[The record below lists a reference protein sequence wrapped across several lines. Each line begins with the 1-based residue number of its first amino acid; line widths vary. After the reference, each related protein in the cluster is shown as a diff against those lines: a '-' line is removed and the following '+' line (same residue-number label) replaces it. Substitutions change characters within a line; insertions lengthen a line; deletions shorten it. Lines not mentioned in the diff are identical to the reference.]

1 MMDYLD
7 LLEFFGLF
15 LQPAAIVAA
24 AFVIVVLMVGAALA
38 AILRRFSDV

>member
-15 LQPAAIVAA
+15 LQSAAIVAA
-24 AFVIVVLMVGAALA
+24 AFVIVVLMIGAVFA
-38 AILRRFSDV
+38 AILRRFSDG